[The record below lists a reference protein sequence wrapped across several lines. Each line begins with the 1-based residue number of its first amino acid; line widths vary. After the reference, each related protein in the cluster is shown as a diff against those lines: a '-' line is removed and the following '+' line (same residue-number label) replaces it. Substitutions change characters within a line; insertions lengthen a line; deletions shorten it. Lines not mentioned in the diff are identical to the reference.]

1 MLSTI
6 ETSGLRSGP
15 PESVGVSTAGIR
27 RAEEYVRQ
35 AVDAGVIPLADV
47 ALVRRGTL
55 VWRASFLNPELA
67 ARGHRLDAA
76 SLYYLG
82 SFTKIFVATLILQ
95 QVERGRVMLSRPVA
109 DYLPQFA
116 TRGKE
121 AVTVRHLLSHA
132 SGLPDQL
139 ASPLTTRLRMPLAA
153 LIQEICDQ
161 PLVFRPGTRGSYC
174 TWGFVLLAEI
184 LRLVTG
190 RSLEDLGRED
200 LFEPL
205 GMANTA
211 FGCPSEHLSRI
222 VPAFDADLELH
233 PTMNDPGLL
242 TMSRGDTGA
251 FSTADDLAA
260 FGQMMLNGGALNGVR
275 VLSPVS
281 VRHMV
286 EAQYPW
292 GDTPERLAGTGEE
305 HFTTLSKGLGW
316 MVRGAGFFRGSDL
329 MSHRAFFHGGYL
341 GMRVIVD
348 PEYDLVSVF
357 LTSIAAT
364 KPTRDPN
371 IGKVG
376 HVTHTFGTLA
386 CAAIAEL

>member
-1 MLSTI
+1 VLPIIKEFTLEAGS
-6 ETSGLRSGP
+6 
-15 PESVGVSTAGIR
+15 PESAGVSSEGIH
-27 RAEEYVRQ
+27 RAEAYVQQ

-47 ALVRRGTL
+47 ALVRRGIL
-55 VWRASFLNPELA
+55 VGRASFVNPDLA
-67 ARGHRLDAA
+67 ARGYGLNPT

-82 SFTKIFVATLILQ
+82 SFTKIFVATLIMQ

-109 DYLPQFA
+109 DYIPPFG

-121 AVTVRHLLSHA
+121 MVTVRHLLSHA
-132 SGLPDQL
+132 SGLPDEL
-139 ASPLTTRLRMPLAA
+139 ASPVATQMPLPE

-184 LRLVTG
+184 LRLITG
-190 RSLEDLGRED
+190 RSLEDLGRAD

-211 FGCPSEHLSRI
+211 FGCPADQLSRI

-233 PTMNDPGLL
+233 PTMNDPALL
-242 TMSRGDTGA
+242 MLLRGDTGA

-260 FGQMMLNGGALNGVR
+260 FGQMMLNGGSLGGER
-275 VLSPVS
+275 VLSPVA
-281 VRHMV
+281 VRQMV

-305 HFTTLSKGLGW
+305 QFITLSKGLGW
-316 MVRGAGFFRGSDL
+316 MVRGTGFFRGSDL

-341 GMRVIVD
+341 GLRVIVD

-364 KPTRDPN
+364 KPSRNPR

-376 HVTHTFGTLA
+376 HVAHTFGTLA
-386 CAAIAEL
+386 CAAITDL

>member
-1 MLSTI
+1 MI
-6 ETSGLRSGP
+6 EKPALPAGP
-15 PESVGVSTAGIR
+15 PESVGISSEGIY
-27 RAEEYVRQ
+27 RAAEYVQQ
-35 AVDAGVIPLADV
+35 AVDAGVIPLAEV

-55 VWRASFLNPELA
+55 VWRASFVNPEIA
-67 ARGHRLDAA
+67 AQGHRLDAT

-82 SFTKIFVATLILQ
+82 SFTKIFVATLIMQ

-109 DYLPQFA
+109 DYIPPFA
-116 TRGKE
+116 ARGKE
-121 AVTVRHLLSHA
+121 SVTVRHLLSHA

-139 ASPLTTRLRMPLAA
+139 ASDMATQMPLAA

-190 RSLEDLGRED
+190 RSLEDLGREN

-205 GMANTA
+205 GMTNTA
-211 FGCPSEHLSRI
+211 FGCPLQNLPRI

-233 PTMNDPGLL
+233 PTMNDPSFL
-242 TMSRGDTGA
+242 TMVRGDTGA

-260 FGQMMLNGGALNGVR
+260 FGQMMLNGGSLGGER

-281 VRHMV
+281 VRQMV

-292 GDTPERLAGTGEE
+292 GDTPERLAGTAEE
-305 HFTTLSKGLGW
+305 HFVTLSKGLGW

-329 MSHRAFFHGGYL
+329 MSHRVFFHGGYL

-376 HVTHTFGTLA
+376 HVAHTFGTLA
-386 CAAIAEL
+386 CAAIDEL

>member
-1 MLSTI
+1 VA
-6 ETSGLRSGP
+6 
-15 PESVGVSTAGIR
+15 PEGIR
-27 RAEEYVRQ
+27 RAEAYVRQ

-55 VWRASFLNPELA
+55 VWRASFVNPELA
-67 ARGHRLDAA
+67 AHGYRLDAA
-76 SLYYLG
+76 SRYYLG
-82 SFTKIFVATLILQ
+82 SFTKIFVATLIMQ
-95 QVERGRVMLSRPVA
+95 QVEHGRVMLSRPVA
-109 DYLPQFA
+109 DYLPPFA

-121 AVTVRHLLSHA
+121 LVTVRHLLAHA

-139 ASPLTTRLRMPLAA
+139 ASPAMPTCMPIADLV
-153 LIQEICDQ
+153 QEICDQ
-161 PLVFRPGTRGSYC
+161 PLVFRPGTRSSYC
-174 TWGFVLLAEI
+174 TWGFVLLGEI

-205 GMANTA
+205 GMRDTA
-211 FGCPSEHLSRI
+211 FGCPSDQVHRI
-222 VPAFDADLELH
+222 VPVFDADLALH
-233 PTMNDPGLL
+233 AEMNDPALL
-242 TMSRGDTGA
+242 TMVRGDTGA
-251 FSTADDLAA
+251 FSTAEDLAA
-260 FGQMMLNGGALNGVR
+260 FGQMLLNGGSLNGVR

-286 EAQYPW
+286 ESQYPW
-292 GDTPERLAGTGEE
+292 GDTPERLAGTGEDQ
-305 HFTTLSKGLGW
+305 FTTLSKGLGW

-329 MSHRAFFHGGYL
+329 MGRRAFFHGGYL

-364 KPTRDPN
+364 RPSRDPC
-371 IGKVG
+371 IGTVG
-376 HVTHTFGTLA
+376 HVCHTFGTLA